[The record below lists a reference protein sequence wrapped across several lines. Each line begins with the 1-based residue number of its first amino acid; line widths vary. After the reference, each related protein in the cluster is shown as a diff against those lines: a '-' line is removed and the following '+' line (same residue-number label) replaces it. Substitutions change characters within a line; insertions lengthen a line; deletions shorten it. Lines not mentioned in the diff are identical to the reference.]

1 MHFKHISKTCSWT
14 LRESKLCKLI
24 GFSSQPSV
32 LIFVLEIVI
41 CYCLVTKSRL
51 TLRNPMNC
59 SPPGSSVHGILQARM
74 LEWVAILFSRRSSWG
89 LNPGLLHCRQILFF
103 PEPPGKKFLPMLD
116 MSSRGRVTVQL
127 IRLKCQGPSW
137 AWALWA
143 LGVAGSEGEFQ
154 MEKESQVTI
163 RKHFSVNVSEK
174 LPKDILEVNRL
185 NLQV

>member
-1 MHFKHISKTCSWT
+1 MGTTAAVAAKSLQLSPT
-14 LRESKLCKLI
+14 LCD
-24 GFSSQPSV
+24 
-32 LIFVLEIVI
+32 
-41 CYCLVTKSRL
+41 
-51 TLRNPMNC
+51 PMDY
-59 SPPGSSVHGILQARM
+59 SLPGSSVHGILQART

-103 PEPPGKKFLPMLD
+103 REPPGKKFLPMLD
-116 MSSRGRVTVQL
+116 MGSRGRVTVQL

-137 AWALWA
+137 TWALWA
-143 LGVAGSEGEFQ
+143 LGVAGSNGEFQ

-185 NLQV
+185 SLQV